1 VTTEPKSPFPRRVE
15 RTLLGALSE
24 PMGSPGQCLAVYR
37 LLDHPGWL
45 YKAYRPE
52 QLREADELRLSRL
65 IALPDKL
72 TSADRLLLS
81 GHSCWPRSQV
91 LDGRRT
97 VGVLIPE
104 APARYFARL
113 RSPDG
118 TSERGALLLTQLA
131 ATEDSFQR
139 VGLTTPTLAQR
150 LTACEGLI
158 RIGDLLERHGLVYGD
173 WGYKNIFWSQDDH
186 SVYFIDV
193 DACSF
198 GSQPWVESFGFADPF
213 TPDGQPVDTFT
224 ERFRCAIAVAACL
237 TGNRAPAKAI
247 SGLAQLSG
255 DDRIYRLAPIL
266 RQIAACP
273 TRSDRLPIAEL
284 RKALSPLAAGN
295 SAATP
300 LKNDGTNII
309 SWEPVEPAPAR
320 GQSAARNRTS
330 ATRQPSG
337 NAARPAAGP
346 PGRQGSKT
354 TSTANAFSNSSTA
367 SGATSNSSSTSTSG
381 AQPTAA
387 PTRTVTPQRGS
398 SYAAASQYPTTPTRT
413 GNASSAAPTL
423 AYATYRYQE
432 RRRRIVLLVCVIA
445 LLLVAGLVALLVT

>member
-1 VTTEPKSPFPRRVE
+1 
-15 RTLLGALSE
+15 
-24 PMGSPGQCLAVYR
+24 
-37 LLDHPGWL
+37 
-45 YKAYRPE
+45 
-52 QLREADELRLSRL
+52 
-65 IALPDKL
+65 
-72 TSADRLLLS
+72 
-81 GHSCWPRSQV
+81 
-91 LDGRRT
+91 
-97 VGVLIPE
+97 
-104 APARYFARL
+104 
-113 RSPDG
+113 
-118 TSERGALLLTQLA
+118 
-131 ATEDSFQR
+131 
-139 VGLTTPTLAQR
+139 
-150 LTACEGLI
+150 
-158 RIGDLLERHGLVYGD
+158 
-173 WGYKNIFWSQDDH
+173 
-186 SVYFIDV
+186 
-193 DACSF
+193 
-198 GSQPWVESFGFADPF
+198 VESFGFADPF

-367 SGATSNSSSTSTSG
+367 SSATSSSSTSTSG

-413 GNASSAAPTL
+413 GNASAAAPTL